1 MITNDILDKIKES
14 NSIAITFH
22 TSPDGDSLGSALG
35 LLQGIRKLNKKL
47 IYFLKNLCQKLLNIC
62 PVVKKSQGR

>member
-14 NSIAITFH
+14 NSVAITFH

-35 LLQGIRKLNKKL
+35 LLQGIRKLSKKAYIISKEPIPETFKYL
-47 IYFLKNLCQKLLNIC
+47 PCSEEIT
-62 PVVKKSQGR
+62 GR